1 MSGAAVLPPVAP
13 GWDCHVH
20 VFDEAAPAAPGHYQA
35 AHRPLEDIEAL
46 AATQGLGHLVLVQP
60 SVYGNDHRVMLQAL
74 RQRPG
79 RHAGVAVVDAG
90 VSDATLDDL
99 HAAGVRGARFNLVSP
114 VGNRDSEAPALLA
127 PRLAARGWHIQWYA
141 RAADLPRIAALHAMD
156 GAPVAVLDHLAGLHP
171 GVPPGPAWQA
181 LARLAAQG
189 AWIKL
194 SGWYR
199 LGEPPS
205 ANSADWTG
213 LDATLAR
220 LAALFGQRCV
230 FGSDWPHTAYA
241 PDTLPDYAS
250 MAAPIV
256 RALGAQAWADI
267 RLGGARLYA
276 P

>member
-141 RAADLPRIAALHAMD
+141 RAADLPAATAQVRQNLALLLALKGD
-156 GAPVAVLDHLAGLHP
+156 GAEAERLARRDL
-171 GVPPGPAWQA
+171 PPEQARTNGETLRA
-181 LARLAAQG
+181 LATAA
-189 AWIKL
+189 
-194 SGWYR
+194 R
-199 LGEPPS
+199 
-205 ANSADWTG
+205 
-213 LDATLAR
+213 R
-220 LAALFGQRCV
+220 
-230 FGSDWPHTAYA
+230 
-241 PDTLPDYAS
+241 
-250 MAAPIV
+250 
-256 RALGAQAWADI
+256 
-267 RLGGARLYA
+267 
-276 P
+276 